1 MKELIKGANAPL
13 ASAGKLRLRL
23 CWNHAPG
30 DLDLACFALDAQER
44 VIGDDWFLFYNQPA
58 SPRSAI
64 RFDLARAEFLIQ
76 LDSLP
81 NEVRKCVFTAT
92 LSQGHFGLLGD
103 AALTVVSSG
112 GDGAIFRLHEPP
124 ESRSLLLAE
133 LYRYHDLW
141 KIRARGEGLRQDLAM
156 LARHFGVNII
166 DERHHSERSP
176 SSPPPPRPAPIQT
189 PAPIQAAPASPPLP
203 LPVPPAPIQAVPAS
217 PPPLP
222 LSLPL
227 PVPPAPIQAV
237 PASPPPLPLPVPP
250 APPYDRHEKLKT
262 YATLIIAL
270 GSLTTAI
277 TTVITQC
284 TPHAPVVLVQTP
296 ATLQQPAAPVTNNP
310 LNQPVAPR

>member
-81 NEVRKCVFTAT
+81 DEIRKCVFTAT

-176 SSPPPPRPAPIQT
+176 SSPPPPRPAPIQ
-189 PAPIQAAPASPPLP
+189 
-203 LPVPPAPIQAVPAS
+203 
-217 PPPLP
+217 
-222 LSLPL
+222 
-227 PVPPAPIQAV
+227 AV

>member
-58 SPRSAI
+58 SPRGAI
-64 RFDLARAEFLIQ
+64 RFDLARAEFLMQ

-81 NEVRKCVFTAT
+81 DEIRKCVFTAT

-189 PAPIQAAPASPPLP
+189 PAPIQAAPASPP
-203 LPVPPAPIQAVPAS
+203 
-217 PPPLP
+217 
-222 LSLPL
+222 
-227 PVPPAPIQAV
+227 
-237 PASPPPLPLPVPP
+237 PLPLPVPP

>member
-30 DLDLACFALDAQER
+30 DLDLACFALDAQEQ

-58 SPRSAI
+58 SPRGAI

-81 NEVRKCVFTAT
+81 DEIRKCVFTAT
-92 LSQGHFGLLGD
+92 LGQGHFGLLGD
-103 AALTVVSSG
+103 AALTVISSG

-166 DERHHSERSP
+166 DERHHGERST

-189 PAPIQAAPASPPLP
+189 PAPIQA
-203 LPVPPAPIQAVPAS
+203 VPAS

-222 LSLPL
+222 QS
-227 PVPPAPIQAV
+227 
-237 PASPPPLPLPVPP
+237 P

-284 TPHAPVVLVQTP
+284 TPHAPVVLVQAPT
-296 ATLQQPAAPVTNNP
+296 TLQQPAAPVTNAP
-310 LNQPVAPR
+310 LNQPIAPR

>member
-166 DERHHSERSP
+166 DERHHGERST

-189 PAPIQAAPASPPLP
+189 PAPIQAVPASPPP
-203 LPVPPAPIQAVPAS
+203 LPVTPAPIQAVPAS

-222 LSLPL
+222 
-227 PVPPAPIQAV
+227 VTPAPIQAV
-237 PASPPPLPLPVPP
+237 PASPPPLPVTP

-284 TPHAPVVLVQTP
+284 TPHAPVVLVQAPT
-296 ATLQQPAAPVTNNP
+296 TLQQPAAPVTNAP
-310 LNQPVAPR
+310 LNQPIAPR

>member
-23 CWNHAPG
+23 CWNHAPS

-44 VIGDDWFLFYNQPA
+44 VLSDDWFLFYNQPA
-58 SPRSAI
+58 SPRGAI

-81 NEVRKCVFTAT
+81 DEIRKCVFTAT
-92 LSQGHFGLLGD
+92 LGQGHFGLLGD
-103 AALTVVSSG
+103 ATLTVVSSG

-166 DERHHSERSP
+166 DERHHGERST

-189 PAPIQAAPASPPLP
+189 PAPIQA
-203 LPVPPAPIQAVPAS
+203 VPTP

-222 LSLPL
+222 QSLPQ
-227 PVPPAPIQAV
+227 PTPQPPA
-237 PASPPPLPLPVPP
+237 L
-250 APPYDRHEKLKT
+250 PYDRHEKLKT

-284 TPHAPVVLVQTP
+284 TPHAPVVLVQSPT
-296 ATLQQPAAPVTNNP
+296 TLQQPAAPVTHNP
-310 LNQPVAPR
+310 LNQPIAPR

>member
-23 CWNHAPG
+23 CWNHAPA

-81 NEVRKCVFTAT
+81 DEIRKCVFTAT

-222 LSLPL
+222 L
-227 PVPPAPIQAV
+227 
-237 PASPPPLPLPVPP
+237 PVPP

>member
-30 DLDLACFALDAQER
+30 DLDLACFALDAQEQ

-58 SPRSAI
+58 SPRGAI

-81 NEVRKCVFTAT
+81 DEIRKCVFTAT
-92 LSQGHFGLLGD
+92 LGQGHFGLLGD

-166 DERHHSERSP
+166 DERHHGERST

-189 PAPIQAAPASPPLP
+189 PAPIQA
-203 LPVPPAPIQAVPAS
+203 VPAS

-222 LSLPL
+222 
-227 PVPPAPIQAV
+227 VT
-237 PASPPPLPLPVPP
+237 P

-284 TPHAPVVLVQTP
+284 TPHAPVVLVQAPT
-296 ATLQQPAAPVTNNP
+296 TLQQPAAPVTNAP
-310 LNQPVAPR
+310 LNQPIAPR

>member
-81 NEVRKCVFTAT
+81 DEIRKCVFTAT

-133 LYRYHDLW
+133 LYRYHDL
-141 KIRARGEGLRQDLAM
+141 
-156 LARHFGVNII
+156 
-166 DERHHSERSP
+166 
-176 SSPPPPRPAPIQT
+176 
-189 PAPIQAAPASPPLP
+189 
-203 LPVPPAPIQAVPAS
+203 
-217 PPPLP
+217 
-222 LSLPL
+222 
-227 PVPPAPIQAV
+227 
-237 PASPPPLPLPVPP
+237 
-250 APPYDRHEKLKT
+250 
-262 YATLIIAL
+262 
-270 GSLTTAI
+270 
-277 TTVITQC
+277 
-284 TPHAPVVLVQTP
+284 
-296 ATLQQPAAPVTNNP
+296 
-310 LNQPVAPR
+310 

>member
-81 NEVRKCVFTAT
+81 DEIRKCVFTAT

-222 LSLPL
+222 L
-227 PVPPAPIQAV
+227 
-237 PASPPPLPLPVPP
+237 PVPP

-296 ATLQQPAAPVTNNP
+296 ATLQQPAAPVTHNP
-310 LNQPVAPR
+310 LNQPIAPR